1 VEEYRVRVT
10 KNFKIVIPA
19 PIRDKLGLRAGDSL
33 VVRLEGDRIIVEKP
47 KGDVTAL
54 RIRLGQRVDWRLV
67 EEAVAEAAEHIA
79 DESSG

>member
-10 KNFKIVIPA
+10 KNFHIVIPA
-19 PIRDKLGLRAGDSL
+19 PIRDKLGVRAGDSL
-33 VVRLEGDRIIVEKP
+33 VVRLEGDRIVIEKP

-67 EEAVAEAAEHIA
+67 EEVAAEAAEHITN
-79 DESSG
+79 ESSV

>member
-1 VEEYRVRVT
+1 VRVT
-10 KNFKIVIPA
+10 KNFKIAIPA

-33 VVRLEGDRIIVEKP
+33 VVRLEGDRIVVEKP

-54 RIRLGQRVDWRLV
+54 RISPGQRVDWRLV
-67 EEAVAEAAEHIA
+67 EEAVTEAAERIA

>member
-1 VEEYRVRVT
+1 VRVT
-10 KNFKIVIPA
+10 KNFHIVIPA
-19 PIRDKLGLRAGDSL
+19 PIGDKLGLRAGDSL
-33 VVRLEGDRIIVEKP
+33 VVRLEGDRIVVEKP
-47 KGDVTAL
+47 KGDVVAL

>member
-1 VEEYRVRVT
+1 VEEYKVRVT
-10 KNFKIVIPA
+10 KNFHIVIPA

-33 VVRLEGDRIIVEKP
+33 VVRLEGDRIIVENP

-54 RIRLGQRVDWRLV
+54 RFRLGQRVDWRLV
-67 EEAVAEAAEHIA
+67 EEVVAEAAERIA